1 MKRETDNDAGPQD
14 ASAEAAGDELEPQ
27 TQEASLE
34 ERLEEALRE
43 VEQFREMHKRAQADL
58 VNYRRRADEEREN
71 VRKFGSSQLLAGSLP
86 VMDDLDRALSLVPE
100 DAVAPG
106 WLEGLQLVSRK
117 MRQWLESEGVTR
129 IEAGGV
135 PFTPDEHEAVGYE
148 PASGDVEEGHVVTV
162 IREGYKL
169 HDRVLR
175 ASQVTV
181 AMHSKED

>member
-1 MKRETDNDAGPQD
+1 MNRETDENAGPQD
-14 ASAEAAGDELEPQ
+14 AAPETVGEELEPQ
-27 TQEASLE
+27 SPEASLE

-58 VNYRRRADEEREN
+58 VNYRRRAAEDREN
-71 VRKFGSSQLLAGSLP
+71 VRKFGSSQILARSLP

-117 MRQWLESEGVTR
+117 MQQWLESEGVTR
-129 IEAGGV
+129 IEANGV

-148 PASGDVEEGHVVTV
+148 PASVDIEEGHVVTV

-181 AMHSKED
+181 AMPNEED